1 MKKKIIYSIVA
12 VFILILGW
20 RIVLLIIS
28 GDNEKS
34 GRTSRPPVAV
44 EIDSVRFGPL
54 SEVRQLTGT
63 VHPIYQYIVAPKVSG
78 RIVTIHKRIGD
89 WVKAG
94 EIIAQID
101 DAEYQQG
108 ILEAEANLRIAEASL
123 SESQIQL
130 DQARQEKERVESLQA
145 KGIASPAELD
155 AAVSNY
161 SAQQSRQQ
169 LALAQVQQRR
179 ASLKSA
185 NIRLSYTVLT
195 ADQAGF
201 IGERYVDEGAL
212 LAPNSPVVSV
222 IGINTV
228 IVRTTIIERDY
239 GHIRIDMPA
248 TVSVDAFPGQFFPG
262 KVARVAPLLQ
272 EASRVAQAEVE
283 VINNLTKLKPG
294 MFARVNVVTASH
306 ENTQIVPSQAV
317 VSRDGA
323 MGIFTVDENGSAA
336 CYVPVT
342 VGIVTPQFTE
352 ILTPALTGRVI
363 TLGQHLLDDG
373 SPVLLP
379 KSSPSNVTPPDSSA
393 KRQHS

>member
-1 MKKKIIYSIVA
+1 MKKKIIYSIIA

-20 RIVLLIIS
+20 RIVLLITS
-28 GDNEKS
+28 GDDEKA
-34 GRTSRPPVAV
+34 GRTGRPPVAV

-54 SEVRQLTGT
+54 SEVRELTGT
-63 VHPIYQYIVAPKVSG
+63 VYPIYQYIVAPKVSG
-78 RIVTIHKRIGD
+78 RIVTIRKRIGD

-185 NIRLSYTVLT
+185 NIRLGYTILT

-239 GHIRIDMPA
+239 GHIQIDMPA

-283 VINNLTKLKPG
+283 VVNNPTKLKPG
-294 MFARVNVVTASH
+294 MFARVNVVTASR
-306 ENTQIVPSQAV
+306 ENARIVPSQAI

-323 MGIFTVDENGSAA
+323 NGIFTVEENGSVAR
-336 CYVPVT
+336 YVPVT

-352 ILTPALTGRVI
+352 ILAPALTGRVI

-373 SPVLLP
+373 SPILLP
-379 KSSPSNVTPPDSSA
+379 KPAPAKSTPPDSLV
-393 KRQHS
+393 KEQHS